1 MLAKISVVTPKSP
14 YNYQRLKK
22 VFRKSMNYS
31 PEQYKRLSQARN
43 PIIGNI
49 PDDILKFILKT
60 TKNKTERSQKINAIK
75 SVFARA
81 AEFFRRDKRKPEAEL
96 DRYIK
101 ENNTEKII
109 DFIENLDN
117 IKQKDKKIKQKIFS
131 ERAGVLFQKNLA
143 PYLPS
148 DTNISIEWIDEGG
161 FSDVFIMHFC
171 DSSKK
176 DIFSA
181 KVFKIYKYYPELKLK
196 ALTSLMKNEGKAV
209 YDYFKSNALTESSS
223 QVYAQTMLSI
233 YKDEA
238 AHALKS
244 ATEHGAAP
252 EANSFYYVLKNNGQ
266 SLKNSDMLKF
276 DLYDIKNSYS
286 LSSFRSKSA
295 PMPAR
300 EVNLSS
306 IGVVH
311 TDKKPR
317 NIINGVCI
325 DMGGIELNQPALTDP
340 VTRRVYK
347 KLKALKNP
355 KLIEKEIEEYKK
367 TLQNPKTPH
376 REKIKQAIEIYSNE
390 SNTA

>member
-1 MLAKISVVTPKSP
+1 MPVKINVVTQNSP

-22 VFRKSMNYS
+22 VFRKSLNYT
-31 PEQYKRLSQARN
+31 PEQYKKLSQAKN
-43 PIIGNI
+43 PVIGNI
-49 PDDILKFILKT
+49 PDDILKFILQT
-60 TKNKTERSQKINAIK
+60 TKDKTERSQKINAIK

-101 ENNTEKII
+101 ENNTEKVI
-109 DFIENLDN
+109 DFIENLEN
-117 IKQKDKKIKQKIFS
+117 IKQKDKKIKQKTFS

-171 DSSKK
+171 DSRQK
-176 DIFSA
+176 DLFSS

-196 ALTSLMKNEGKAV
+196 ALTALMKNEGKAL
-209 YDYFKSNALTESSS
+209 YDYFKKTALTESSAD
-223 QVYAQTMLSI
+223 VYAQAMLSM

-266 SLKNSDMLKF
+266 TLKNSDMLKF
-276 DLYDIKNSYS
+276 DLYDIKNAYS
-286 LSSFRSKSA
+286 LSSFRSESA
-295 PMPAR
+295 PNPAR
-300 EVNLSS
+300 EVNLKS

-325 DMGGIELNQPALTDP
+325 DMGGIELKQSALTDP
-340 VTRRVYK
+340 VIRRIYK

-355 KLIEKEIEEYKK
+355 ELIEKYKK

-376 REKIKQAIEIYSNE
+376 REKIKQAIEIYSSE